1 MKSTNSKNSA
11 NSKKYSL
18 GGNILFHLNSARQ
31 WNQWVCYFQFLD
43 VMPNMVA
50 TFLGIWLPSLIVSEL
65 QSGVSLSA
73 LMTSIITV
81 SVGLLL
87 SNVAD
92 TAMTQ
97 YLYRNGLSLTLYYDK
112 LAFEKTMKI
121 DYDLLESKEVQKL
134 VGNVW
139 GTLRNEFA
147 IRWSVTS
154 MPVLIVS
161 VFSSV
166 LYGFLLC
173 RINDILVSVLIVTIG
188 VNTFLLKRT
197 RAIHGKYHE
206 ELSRHTKAAAYI
218 NLHAMERSDG
228 KDIRMYQ
235 MQEWFLRKYDD
246 AVSGMDRIYGK
257 IHTQYFLRRCKELG
271 LGFAAE
277 LLSYGYL
284 VYLLAKG
291 RMSVSAFV
299 FSVGVVRT
307 FLTNFSALIGQVQ
320 SLNNIHAFITYIRKL
335 LDLPEKAE
343 GKVFDTDR
351 TKGVEIV
358 FKDVS
363 FRYPDADADVLSDIN
378 LTIHSNEKL
387 ALIGLNGAGKTT
399 FVKLL
404 CGFYKPTKG
413 EIFVNGIPQK
423 DYERDAYLK
432 LVSALFQ
439 DSMLFPVSVDE
450 NLTGEV
456 RTQTDEERLSYVLK
470 LSGFEKRY
478 QSLSRGGETKMVR
491 EVNEDATD
499 VSGGEKPY
507 GGLYFPSAIQY
518 QILRQDRALRG
529 DPHHRGGHA

>member
-1 MKSTNSKNSA
+1 M

-43 VMPNMVA
+43 VIPNMAA
-50 TFLGIWLPSLIVSEL
+50 TFLGIWLPTLIVSEL
-65 QSGVSLSA
+65 QSGVTLTV
-73 LMTSIITV
+73 LMASIITV

-161 VFSSV
+161 VLGSV

-173 RINDILVSVLIVTIG
+173 RVNGILVLVLIVTIG
-188 VNTFLLKRT
+188 VNTFLLKQT
-197 RAIHGKYHE
+197 RDIHGKYHE

-235 MQEWFLRKYDD
+235 MQDWFLRKYDD

-277 LLSYGYL
+277 LLSYGDR
-284 VYLLAKG
+284 K
-291 RMSVSAFV
+291 SVV
-299 FSVGVVRT
+299 
-307 FLTNFSALIGQVQ
+307 
-320 SLNNIHAFITYIRKL
+320 
-335 LDLPEKAE
+335 
-343 GKVFDTDR
+343 
-351 TKGVEIV
+351 
-358 FKDVS
+358 
-363 FRYPDADADVLSDIN
+363 
-378 LTIHSNEKL
+378 
-387 ALIGLNGAGKTT
+387 
-399 FVKLL
+399 
-404 CGFYKPTKG
+404 
-413 EIFVNGIPQK
+413 
-423 DYERDAYLK
+423 
-432 LVSALFQ
+432 
-439 DSMLFPVSVDE
+439 
-450 NLTGEV
+450 
-456 RTQTDEERLSYVLK
+456 
-470 LSGFEKRY
+470 
-478 QSLSRGGETKMVR
+478 
-491 EVNEDATD
+491 
-499 VSGGEKPY
+499 
-507 GGLYFPSAIQY
+507 
-518 QILRQDRALRG
+518 
-529 DPHHRGGHA
+529 